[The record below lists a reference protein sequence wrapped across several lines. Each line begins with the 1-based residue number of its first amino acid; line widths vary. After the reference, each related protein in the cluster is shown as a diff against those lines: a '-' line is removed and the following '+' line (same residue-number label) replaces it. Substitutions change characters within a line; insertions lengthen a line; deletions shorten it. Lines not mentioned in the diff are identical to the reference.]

1 MVKRATSLFKSFCSD
16 VAKQVAR
23 SCCPFYRSFS
33 TVGFGT
39 LVLGMFEPL
48 SFFFQPP
55 NGLLPLLDDE
65 SKSLQATD
73 AGYVKKCDTIH
84 KKHPSYAA
92 PKLDY
97 PGFTIRHYRSQVSK
111 SWNQYLSHSNSKV
124 FSEFFSPPMTFY
136 VLFISQRVFT

>member
-1 MVKRATSLFKSFCSD
+1 MLQNKLYFL
-16 VAKQVAR
+16 VAR
-23 SCCPFYRSFS
+23 FTVSLIQWVSGRSSWVCLNLF
-33 TVGFGT
+33 
-39 LVLGMFEPL
+39 PL
-48 SFFFQPP
+48 FFQAP

-111 SWNQYLSHSNSKV
+111 SWNQYLSYSNSKV
-124 FSEFFSPPMTFY
+124 FSEFFSPHMTFY
-136 VLFISQRVFT
+136 ALFISQRVFTWWHDAVVSCAHFT